1 MDKGSLIGS
10 VLMFVCVALVF
21 WMATHGN
28 LAALFSDKG
37 LIMVVGGTAA
47 ALLMSLPMEKIACV
61 KGYIKRFMFGG
72 GLKMLDTVKMM
83 YQLGEKARRDGVL
96 ALEGDIQK
104 ISDPFLRTGLKMVV
118 DGSDP
123 DTIEATLRMEVMAMQ
138 DRHRAGKKFFDIIKT
153 YGPGLGLVATLI
165 GQVGMFSALGG
176 SIEVMGKMLAVAV
189 IATLYGTLMANCFAG
204 PVGDKLALRSQEEIL
219 AREMMLQ
226 GILSIQAGDN
236 PRVTL
241 DKMAAF
247 IPTVQRGQ
255 LKAA

>member
-1 MDKGSLIGS
+1 MDKGSIAGS
-10 VLMFVCVALVF
+10 ILMFLCVAVVF

-28 LAALFSDKG
+28 IAALYSEKG
-37 LIMVVGGTAA
+37 LIMVIGGTIA
-47 ALLMSLPMEKIACV
+47 ALLMSVPLDKIVCV
-61 KGYIKRFMFGG
+61 KGYVKRFLFGG

-96 ALEGDIQK
+96 ALEADIQK
-104 ISDPFLRTGLKMVV
+104 VTDPFLRTGLKMVV
-118 DGSDP
+118 DGTDP

-138 DRHRAGKKFFDIIKT
+138 DRHRAGKKFFDVIKT

-176 SIEVMGKMLAVAV
+176 SIEVMGHMLAVAV
-189 IATLYGTLMANCFAG
+189 IATLYGTIMSNCLAG
-204 PVGDKLALRSQEEIL
+204 PIGDKLALRSQEEIL
-219 AREMMLQ
+219 AREMMIQ
-226 GILSIQAGDN
+226 GIMSIQAGDN

-247 IPTVQRGQ
+247 IPTPQRIK